1 MRHRLYV
8 SPYICSASRLSS
20 RHREPRSEHSNTPN
34 SALHPTD
41 HSNPKMHFST
51 IAAPLLLA
59 AIVSATSAVR
69 RQEQNPCDLATDY
82 PTLSCCNSE
91 ASEFLASDCQVGSY
105 SHPYLRSLAR
115 SVTQGYKNNRG
126 SLLTAALAQANP
138 SVADFPMYCS
148 QAEGVTQCCTEPDVS
163 LLIVPSCHACCLT
176 ERALVC

>member
-1 MRHRLYV
+1 MSCFAPVL
-8 SPYICSASRLSS
+8 SKSRTKI
-20 RHREPRSEHSNTPN
+20 RYSNTPTQP
-34 SALHPTD
+34 SILKTTQH
-41 HSNPKMHFST
+41 KMHFST

-115 SVTQGYKNNRG
+115 SVTQGHKNNRG
-126 SLLTAALAQANP
+126 SLLTAALAQIWEWLTP
-138 SVADFPMYCS
+138 PLPIS
-148 QAEGVTQCCTEPDVS
+148 QC
-163 LLIVPSCHACCLT
+163 IVHRLKASRSAV
-176 ERALVC
+176 RSRM